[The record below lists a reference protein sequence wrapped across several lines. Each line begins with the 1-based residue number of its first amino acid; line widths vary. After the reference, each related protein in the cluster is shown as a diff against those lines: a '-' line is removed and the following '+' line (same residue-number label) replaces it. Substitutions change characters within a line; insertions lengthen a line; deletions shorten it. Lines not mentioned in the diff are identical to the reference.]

1 MTMNTTHAHT
11 HALTE
16 APVVDRRLSID
27 ARLGSASAFLTRA
40 GQGFSRWSLV
50 LVLIAFGL
58 YKFTAVEAAAIRP
71 MVEHSPLMSWLYR
84 VTSEQGASNVV
95 GLVELITAALLG
107 WHRWSPRVATLGGA
121 LAMATFLVT
130 LSFLFTT
137 PGVGENPD
145 AVGFLIKDVFL
156 FGSALVATAASA
168 RAAGQRAL
176 DRAASR

>member
-16 APVVDRRLSID
+16 APAVDRRLSID

-50 LVLIAFGL
+50 LVLVAFGL

-95 GLVELITAALLG
+95 GLVESRYRPRHLRPRRPARPKRAPPTGRSG
-107 WHRWSPRVATLGGA
+107 WRC
-121 LAMATFLVT
+121 
-130 LSFLFTT
+130 
-137 PGVGENPD
+137 
-145 AVGFLIKDVFL
+145 
-156 FGSALVATAASA
+156 
-168 RAAGQRAL
+168 
-176 DRAASR
+176 